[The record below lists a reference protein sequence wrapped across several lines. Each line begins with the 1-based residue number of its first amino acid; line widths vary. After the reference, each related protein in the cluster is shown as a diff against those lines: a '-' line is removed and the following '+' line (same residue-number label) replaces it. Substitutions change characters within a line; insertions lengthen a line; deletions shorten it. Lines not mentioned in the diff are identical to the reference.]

1 MYDMQSRDG
10 FVDTKYRMKCYG
22 SATVGERGQ
31 VVLPVEARKLFEI
44 EPGDKLIVMGID
56 KGFQSISLMKSESVT
71 KMFEHLFDVEKVMKE
86 GGKTLENLQKEG
98 LKGVKKVLEDSGLE
112 EARKEAEKINEKK
125 SKGKKKLVN

>member
-1 MYDMQSRDG
+1 MYDYTVRGG
-10 FVDTKYRMKCYG
+10 FVDAKYRMKCYG

-31 VVLPVEARKLFEI
+31 VVLPVEIRKLFEI

-56 KGFQSISLMKSESVT
+56 KGFQNISLMKSESVT

-98 LKGVKKVLEDSGLE
+98 LKGVKKALKESGFEDM
-112 EARKEAEKINEKK
+112 RKEAEKINQKK
-125 SKGKKKLVN
+125 VVRKKKK